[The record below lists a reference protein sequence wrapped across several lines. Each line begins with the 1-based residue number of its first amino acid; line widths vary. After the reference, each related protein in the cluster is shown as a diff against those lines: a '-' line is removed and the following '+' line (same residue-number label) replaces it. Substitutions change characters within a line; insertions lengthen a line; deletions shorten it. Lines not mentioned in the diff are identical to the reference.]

1 MRSTTKSDLRGA
13 VWAAG
18 LALVALAGPARAACS
33 LDQVDLKGDWGRAS
47 FRVEIADDGDE
58 RAQGLMNRE
67 HMDRNAGMLFLYE
80 TPQSVSFWMHNT
92 LIPLDMVFIG
102 PDGVVKAVHAEA
114 KPLDETAIPGGDGVL
129 GVLEINGGLAAK
141 LGIKPGTQV
150 RHPGFGSAAAWP
162 CE

>member
-1 MRSTTKSDLRGA
+1 MRSTTRSDLRRVGLA
-13 VWAAG
+13 VG
-18 LALVALAGPARAACS
+18 LALGALASPARADCS

-47 FRVEIADDGDE
+47 FRVEIADDEQE
-58 RAQGLMNRE
+58 RAKGLMNRQ
-67 HMDRNAGMLFLYE
+67 HLDRNAGMLFLYE
-80 TPQSVSFWMHNT
+80 TPQSVAFWMHNT

-102 PDGVVKAVHAEA
+102 PDGVVTSVHAEA
-114 KPLDETAIPGGDGVL
+114 KPLDETPIPGGDGVL
-129 GVLEINGGLAAK
+129 AVLEINGGLAAK